1 MFGFQ
6 HKKEVV
12 GVLNCFLSF
21 FKNMKKKVPYMLT
34 LMLDPRFKT
43 FCIMFSLIGREQR
56 KIIIEKYDKKIF
68 ISYFFKCHYYLHPLA
83 EFERDVVDKKVEKDN
98 SLNIFEMTTNTIEPT
113 MKLMNRELLIFKH
126 YQMDVK
132 DIKCPL

>member
-1 MFGFQ
+1 
-6 HKKEVV
+6 
-12 GVLNCFLSF
+12 
-21 FKNMKKKVPYMLT
+21 MLT